1 MGRKRSKSI
10 PNTRAPRLAGPSSA
24 PPQGAAAQGEVE
36 RLRQEL
42 EEARALLREISQGPE
57 GERSRVARRLATL
70 EEERQIARGH
80 AVEAA
85 LARSRAEAELKAL
98 RDAIHKAPGLQGW
111 LLRRA
116 SRHLLKG

>member
-10 PNTRAPRLAGPSSA
+10 PNTRAPRPSGPPPA
-24 PPQGAAAQGEVE
+24 APQGEIE
-36 RLRQEL
+36 RLRREL
-42 EEARALLREISQGPE
+42 EETRALLGEMTKGPE
-57 GERSRVARRLATL
+57 GEKSAVARRLATL
-70 EEERQIARGH
+70 EEERQVARGH
-80 AVEAA
+80 AVEAS

-116 SRHLLKG
+116 TRHLQKG

>member
-10 PNTRAPRLAGPSSA
+10 PNTRAPRPAGP
-24 PPQGAAAQGEVE
+24 PPAAQGEVE
-36 RLRQEL
+36 RLRREL
-42 EEARALLREISQGPE
+42 EEARALLREMSQGPD
-57 GERSRVARRLATL
+57 GDRSVLARRLATL

-80 AVEAA
+80 AVEAS

-116 SRHLLKG
+116 SRHLPQG